1 MFVAAALSRLL
12 PRDTL
17 MSRGWR
23 VPFVFGLLIGPLGF
37 YLRRLLDDTLHQT
50 VAAADACGAAAKK
63 SAAAAGSAEA
73 AVPPAAAA
81 CAPATLRRAA
91 RILWRQIVAGT
102 LLVIGGT
109 STMYTIV
116 FSCLCSCS

>member
-1 MFVAAALSRLL
+1 
-12 PRDTL
+12 

-23 VPFVFGLLIGPLGF
+23 VPFVFGLLIGPFGF
-37 YLRRLLDDTLHQT
+37 YLRRHLDDTLHQT
-50 VAAADACGAAAKK
+50 VAAADACGTAAKK
-63 SAAAAGSAEA
+63 SAAAASSAEA

-81 CAPATLRRAA
+81 CVAA
-91 RILWRQIVAGT
+91 T

-109 STMYTIV
+109 STMYTIA